1 MLYSTNGDHEGAI
14 SLHKESLAI
23 SRESGDREGEVR
35 SLDFLGELTKLVDV
49 DEARCLFQK
58 SLAINIEIGDREGEA
73 KSIRDLSTCAPTID
87 EAETY
92 LRQCLTIHREI
103 GNKLGEV
110 ASLMDLGHIVH
121 IRSDLESDLFE
132 SEANGCIGRAFASPE
147 SLSSNIVKHQF

>member
-1 MLYSTNGDHEGAI
+1 M
-14 SLHKESLAI
+14 
-23 SRESGDREGEVR
+23 
-35 SLDFLGELTKLVDV
+35 DV

-103 GNKLGEV
+103 GNKLER
-110 ASLMDLGHIVH
+110 ASLMIWTHCTYSK
-121 IRSDLESDLFE
+121 RS
-132 SEANGCIGRAFASPE
+132 
-147 SLSSNIVKHQF
+147 